1 LGMVIRKTGISD
13 RVSQVAAI
21 APEFRCTTPPGKRN
35 STAAMA
41 IESHHQRRDSTALKK
56 TTTAILPCPNGLS
69 QPDGNAA
76 IHTFPLPG
84 AIISATDMHVAQQ
97 AMLRPNQDDQIASF
111 QNFGTS
117 SLHGGDTITVEI
129 QGGGGDSLDQQS
141 MLAHDT
147 LFGPLRSLDYDIDP
161 ELFDAQFN
169 FDTNEFFGQDYN
181 RR

>member
-1 LGMVIRKTGISD
+1 
-13 RVSQVAAI
+13 
-21 APEFRCTTPPGKRN
+21 
-35 STAAMA
+35 
-41 IESHHQRRDSTALKK
+41 
-56 TTTAILPCPNGLS
+56 
-69 QPDGNAA
+69 
-76 IHTFPLPG
+76 
-84 AIISATDMHVAQQ
+84 MHVAQQ

-111 QNFGTS
+111 QVRQNPLSAKTLNLAESDLGPVSEAQNFGTS